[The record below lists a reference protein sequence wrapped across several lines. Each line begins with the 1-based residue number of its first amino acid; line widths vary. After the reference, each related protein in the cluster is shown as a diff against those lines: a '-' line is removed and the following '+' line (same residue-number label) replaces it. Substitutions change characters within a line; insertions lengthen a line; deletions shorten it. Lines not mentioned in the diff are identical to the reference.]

1 LRRTERI
8 QIKLKKIQAQPRN
21 LGNNSPPSRNPNG
34 SYKKLK
40 VFDREKLPAIKQAGH
55 KTGSLNSTRERKSSR
70 HTPGYLK
77 GKLTF

>member
-8 QIKLKKIQAQPRN
+8 QIKEKIQAQPGN

-40 VFDREKLPAIKQAGH
+40 AFDRIKTA
-55 KTGSLNSTRERKSSR
+55 SN
-70 HTPGYLK
+70 
-77 GKLTF
+77 

>member
-8 QIKLKKIQAQPRN
+8 QIKLKKIQAQPGN

-40 VFDREKLPAIKQAGH
+40 AFDRIKTA
-55 KTGSLNSTRERKSSR
+55 SN
-70 HTPGYLK
+70 
-77 GKLTF
+77 

>member
-8 QIKLKKIQAQPRN
+8 QIAAKKIQAQPRN

-40 VFDREKLPAIKQAGH
+40 VFDRIKTA
-55 KTGSLNSTRERKSSR
+55 SN
-70 HTPGYLK
+70 
-77 GKLTF
+77 